1 MERSSVRLNTK
12 IDTENAMVVAC
23 FPSIG
28 MVSSVVAHF
37 LIDHLELEFVGAV
50 IDPRLPVITLVQD
63 GEPLPVIRAYA
74 GKPQCT
80 IEGCDQVILLMSE
93 LVIPEPLVNDIVWAM
108 LEWSK
113 ENNIVHGV
121 VIDAFAKA
129 GMKGNLNGAEP
140 TVEYEDTEGIDVVG
154 IGANQ
159 KVRDML
165 SSMEIPLL
173 NQGVIKGIN
182 AAILSEARRRNLD
195 LMSIMVEADP
205 RWPDARAAATLIETL
220 NKLLPTIDLPHEPLL
235 EEAIELENQIKA
247 MMEGASDAGSENKP
261 GNSMLYG

>member
-1 MERSSVRLNTK
+1 
-12 IDTENAMVVAC
+12 
-23 FPSIG
+23 

-93 LVIPEPLVNDIVWAM
+93 LVIPEPLVNDIVLAM
-108 LEWSK
+108 FDWSK
-113 ENNIVHGV
+113 EKNIVHGV
-121 VIDAFAKA
+121 VIDAFAKE

-140 TVEYEDTEGIDVVG
+140 TVEYEDTEGIDIVG

-165 SSMEIPLL
+165 IEMNIPLL

-182 AAILSEARRRNLD
+182 AAILSEARRRGLD

-220 NKLLPTIDLPHEPLL
+220 NTLLPSIDLPHEPLL
-235 EEAIELENQIKA
+235 KEAEMLEGQIKS
-247 MMEGASDAGSENKP
+247 MMEGAEAGSENKP
-261 GNSMLYG
+261 SNSMLYG

>member
-1 MERSSVRLNTK
+1 MQGPSVR
-12 IDTENAMVVAC
+12 INAEVSTDNALVVAC
-23 FPSIG
+23 FPSVG

-37 LIDHLELEFVGAV
+37 LIDHLQLEFIGGVV
-50 IDPRLPVITLVQD
+50 DPRLPALTLVQE
-63 GEPLPVIRAYA
+63 GVPLPPIRAYA

-93 LVIPEPLVNDIVWAM
+93 LVVPEALAHDIVWAM
-108 LEWSK
+108 FEWSR
-113 ENNIVHGV
+113 ENKIVHGV
-121 VIDAFAKA
+121 VIDAFAKE

-140 TVEYEDTEGIDVVG
+140 TIEYEDTEGVDIVG

-165 SSMEIPLL
+165 TSMDISLL

-182 AAILSEARRRNLD
+182 AAILSEARRRGLD

-235 EEAIELENQIKA
+235 EEAELLENQIKA
-247 MMEGASDAGSENKP
+247 MMEGAEAAPDVSTSS
-261 GNSMLYG
+261 SMYG